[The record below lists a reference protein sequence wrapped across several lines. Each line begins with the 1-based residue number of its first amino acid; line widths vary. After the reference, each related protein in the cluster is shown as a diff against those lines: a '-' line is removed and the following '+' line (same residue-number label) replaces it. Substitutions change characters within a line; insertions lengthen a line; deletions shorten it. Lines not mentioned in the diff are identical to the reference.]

1 MRVLA
6 VADVYEALTADRPY
20 RGPLP
25 VEKALD
31 IVSWEVPGRLD
42 RDAFSAL
49 ERHLGRSTEPLPP
62 GVLTIAPA
70 PAPADPPRTER
81 ARAKRRRLSLT

>member
-1 MRVLA
+1 MPMRALA

-31 IVSWEVPGRLD
+31 IVAWEVPGRLD
-42 RDAFSAL
+42 GDAFRAL
-49 ERHLGRSTEPLPP
+49 EAYLGRTTDPLAP
-62 GVLTIAPA
+62 GVLTVAPPEPS
-70 PAPADPPRTER
+70 PARTGTPP
-81 ARAKRRRLSLT
+81 ARAKRPG

>member
-1 MRVLA
+1 MPVRVLA
-6 VADVYEALTADRPY
+6 VADVFEALTADRPY

-42 RDAFSAL
+42 RAAFSAL
-49 ERHLGRSTEPLPP
+49 EAWLGRSTEPARREPSP
-62 GVLTIAPA
+62 RASAPLLSR
-70 PAPADPPRTER
+70 PRR
-81 ARAKRRRLSLT
+81 AT

>member
-42 RDAFSAL
+42 RDAFGAL
-49 ERHLGRSTEPLPP
+49 ETHLGRSTDPLAP
-62 GVLTIAPA
+62 GVLTIAPPVSDA
-70 PAPADPPRTER
+70 R
-81 ARAKRRRLSLT
+81 ARGRSARTPQPRRP

>member
-1 MRVLA
+1 MPVRVLA

-31 IVSWEVPGRLD
+31 IVSWEVPGGWT
-42 RDAFSAL
+42 AT
-49 ERHLGRSTEPLPP
+49 RSRRSRRGWAT
-62 GVLTIAPA
+62 APTRWR
-70 PAPADPPRTER
+70 PAC
-81 ARAKRRRLSLT
+81 

>member
-1 MRVLA
+1 MPMRVLA

-42 RDAFSAL
+42 RGAFGAL
-49 ERHLGRSTEPLPP
+49 ETYLGRSTDPLAP
-62 GVLTIAPA
+62 GV
-70 PAPADPPRTER
+70 ADDR
-81 ARAKRRRLSLT
+81 RRRLSAARAPGRSGRTRRPRRP

>member
-1 MRVLA
+1 M
-6 VADVYEALTADRPY
+6 ADVYEALTADRPY

-42 RDAFSAL
+42 RAAFAAL
-49 ERHLGRSTEPLPP
+49 ETWLGRGTEPGSRPDV
-62 GVLTIAPA
+62 GVLTLGEDLSGRGQKPETR
-70 PAPADPPRTER
+70 PVVPPRG
-81 ARAKRRRLSLT
+81 ARRV